1 MHTSKTALPILENV
15 PLAPFTTLG
24 IGGPARYLFHARTE
38 EQILDALE
46 FARARS
52 CPVFVLGGGSNILV
66 SDSGFP
72 GLVIKIELP
81 GIDALDAERGRI
93 SAAAGVEWDAFVQ
106 YCVDRDL
113 AGIECLSGIP
123 GTVGGAPV
131 QNIGAQGAD
140 VQEVITQVRALDRY
154 DLKLVEVGTADCRF
168 AYRSSIFNTTHKDR
182 YVILRVDFVLRT
194 DGKPRLLYADLQQR
208 FTHRVEPPKLSEV
221 REAVL
226 EIRKAKSMVL
236 SENDPDGKSAGSFF
250 KNLILDQNSVSILE
264 AEARASGR
272 LNSSESIPRFAAG
285 PGKEKL
291 PAAWLIEHA
300 GFPKGYTHHN
310 AGISSKH
317 ALALVNRGGATAR
330 DILELMR
337 MIQDCVQLVF
347 GVELQPEPVF
357 VGFGEDRSQE
367 PGVGSRQ
374 STVDS
379 RSGLQ
384 TIPVMGKTNP
394 GSVAVSAAHRMK
406 KLNRRRISQVLSE
419 H

>member
-1 MHTSKTALPILENV
+1 MNASNAALPILENV
-15 PLAPFTTLG
+15 SLAPYTTLS
-24 IGGPARYLFHARTE
+24 IGGPARFLLHASNE

-52 CPVFVLGGGSNILV
+52 CPVFILGGGSNILV

-81 GIDALDAERGRI
+81 GIDALDAEHGRI
-93 SAAAGVEWDAFVQ
+93 SAASGVEWDAFVQ
-106 YCVDRDL
+106 YCVARDL

-131 QNIGAQGAD
+131 QNIGAHGEDIQG
-140 VQEVITQVRALDRY
+140 VIAQVRALDR
-154 DLKLVEVGTADCRF
+154 DALKLVEVDAADCRF

-182 YVILRVDFVLRT
+182 YVILRVDFALRAG
-194 DGKPRLLYADLQQR
+194 GKPRLLYADLQQR
-208 FTHRVEPPKLSEV
+208 FADHSRLPKLNEV

-236 SENDPDGKSAGSFF
+236 SENDPDSRSAGSFF
-250 KNLILDQNSVSILE
+250 KNLILDQNSVSVLE
-264 AEARASGR
+264 AEAHASGR
-272 LNSSESIPRFAAG
+272 LNTSESIPHFAAG

-300 GFPKGYTHHN
+300 GFHKGYTHKN
-310 AGISSKH
+310 AGISNKH
-317 ALALVNRGGATAR
+317 ALALVNRGGASAR

-337 MIQDCVQLVF
+337 IIQGRVQLVF

-357 VGFGEDRSQE
+357 VGFGE
-367 PGVGSRQ
+367 GSRQ
-374 STVDS
+374 D
-379 RSGLQ
+379 
-384 TIPVMGKTNP
+384 
-394 GSVAVSAAHRMK
+394 
-406 KLNRRRISQVLSE
+406 
-419 H
+419 

>member
-1 MHTSKTALPILENV
+1 MNGTKAAPEIIEHVS
-15 PLAPFTTLG
+15 LASFTTLG
-24 IGGPARYLFHARTE
+24 IGGPARFMLRARTE

-46 FARARS
+46 FARARC
-52 CPVFVLGGGSNILV
+52 CPVFILGGGSNILV

-81 GIDALDAERGRI
+81 GIDALDAEPSSRI

-106 YCVDRDL
+106 YCVARGL

-131 QNIGAQGAD
+131 QNIGAHGED
-140 VQEVITQVRALDRY
+140 VQGVITQVRALDR
-154 DLKLVEVGTADCRF
+154 DALKLVDVSTVDCRF

-182 YVILRVDFVLRT
+182 YVIVRVDFALRT

-208 FTHRVEPPKLSEV
+208 FTHSAQPPKLSEV

-236 SENDPDGKSAGSFF
+236 SENDPDCRSAGSFF
-250 KNLILDQNSVSILE
+250 KNPILDQNSVSVLE
-264 AEARASGR
+264 AEARAGGL
-272 LNSSESIPRFAAG
+272 LNAFESVPRFAAG

-291 PAAWLIEHA
+291 SAAWLIEHA
-300 GFPKGYTHHN
+300 GFHKGYTHQN
-310 AGISSKH
+310 AGISNKH
-317 ALALVNRGGATAR
+317 ALALVNRGGSTAR

-337 MIQDCVQLVF
+337 MIQDRVQQAF

-367 PGVGSRQ
+367 SEV
-374 STVDS
+374 
-379 RSGLQ
+379 RSQ
-384 TIPVMGKTNP
+384 N
-394 GSVAVSAAHRMK
+394 
-406 KLNRRRISQVLSE
+406 SQ
-419 H
+419 

>member
-1 MHTSKTALPILENV
+1 MNASNSALPILENV

-24 IGGPARYLFHARTE
+24 IGGPARFMLHARTE

-52 CPVFVLGGGSNILV
+52 CPVFILGGGSNILV

-81 GIDALDAERGRI
+81 SIDALDAERGRI
-93 SAAAGVEWDAFVQ
+93 SVAAGVEWDAFVQ
-106 YCVDRDL
+106 YCVARDL

-131 QNIGAQGAD
+131 QNIGAHGED
-140 VQEVITQVRALDRY
+140 VQGVITQVRALDR
-154 DLKLVEVGTADCRF
+154 DAIKLVDVGAADCRF

-182 YVILRVDFVLRT
+182 YVIVRVDFSLRA

-208 FTHRVEPPKLSEV
+208 FAGHSQPPKISEV
-221 REAVL
+221 RTAVI

-236 SENDPDGKSAGSFF
+236 SENDPDCRSAGSFF
-250 KNLILDQNSVSILE
+250 KNLILDQNSVSVLE
-264 AEARASGR
+264 AEAHASGR
-272 LNSSESIPRFAAG
+272 LNASESIPRFAAG

-291 PAAWLIEHA
+291 PAAWFIEHA
-300 GFPKGYTHHN
+300 GFHKGYTHKN

-317 ALALVNRGGATAR
+317 ALALVNRGGATAH
-330 DILELMR
+330 DILELMQ
-337 MIQDCVQLVF
+337 MIQGRVQLVF

-357 VGFGEDRSQE
+357 VGFGEDR
-367 PGVGSRQ
+367 RQ
-374 STVDS
+374 DQ
-379 RSGLQ
+379 RIKGL
-384 TIPVMGKTNP
+384 KD
-394 GSVAVSAAHRMK
+394 
-406 KLNRRRISQVLSE
+406 
-419 H
+419 